1 MHAHVVSQLLRSA
14 LEGSRQIAVL
24 GDKQEGLWTLLWG
37 IMGGALGFWV
47 RSPWRFSL
55 LGGCGLFVLSF
66 AAYFSFLSG
75 WWIPL
80 VPPVVAWLV
89 AAALVTAYMSNQEKK
104 ERAVLMQLFS
114 RHVSAEVAD
123 AVWRQREQ
131 FMDGGRPRSQKFTAT
146 VLFTDLKAFTSVSE
160 KMDPQA
166 LLDWLNTYME
176 AMAQLVMDHG
186 GVIDNYVG
194 DSIKADF
201 GVPLP
206 RTTEAAI
213 GKDAVAAVN
222 CALAMERELKRLNA
236 NWQQQN
242 LPTVEMRIGIFT
254 GPVVG
259 GSLGSAQRLKYTTI
273 GDTVNVASRLE
284 SYDQDRFD
292 PDFANSSCRILIGEQ
307 TLRYLNHQF
316 ETKRVGEA
324 ILKGRDEAV
333 TIFRVVS
340 HARANSNTVV
350 EQGIEKLAEEQ
361 NDSLTCERG

>member
-1 MHAHVVSQLLRSA
+1 
-14 LEGSRQIAVL
+14 
-24 GDKQEGLWTLLWG
+24 
-37 IMGGALGFWV
+37 
-47 RSPWRFSL
+47 
-55 LGGCGLFVLSF
+55 
-66 AAYFSFLSG
+66 
-75 WWIPL
+75 
-80 VPPVVAWLV
+80 
-89 AAALVTAYMSNQEKK
+89 
-104 ERAVLMQLFS
+104 MQLFS
-114 RHVSAEVAD
+114 RHVSPEVAE

-146 VLFTDLKAFTSVSE
+146 VLFTDLKAFTSISE

-166 LLDWLNTYME
+166 LLEWLNTYME
-176 AMAQLVMDHG
+176 AMARLVMDHG

-213 GKDAVAAVN
+213 AQDAVAAVN
-222 CALAMERELKRLNA
+222 CALAMERELERLNA
-236 NWQQQN
+236 DWQRQK

-273 GDTVNVASRLE
+273 GNTVNVASRLE

-292 PDFANSSCRILIGEQ
+292 PDFANRSCRILIGEQ

-324 ILKGRDEAV
+324 VLKGKNEPV

-340 HARANSNTVV
+340 HARVSSNSVV
-350 EQGIEKLAEEQ
+350 EQGIEKLAGEQ
-361 NDSLTCERG
+361 SDSLGCERS

>member
-1 MHAHVVSQLLRSA
+1 
-14 LEGSRQIAVL
+14 
-24 GDKQEGLWTLLWG
+24 
-37 IMGGALGFWV
+37 
-47 RSPWRFSL
+47 
-55 LGGCGLFVLSF
+55 
-66 AAYFSFLSG
+66 
-75 WWIPL
+75 
-80 VPPVVAWLV
+80 
-89 AAALVTAYMSNQEKK
+89 MSNQEKK

-114 RHVSAEVAD
+114 RHVSPEVAD

-131 FMDGGRPRSQKFTAT
+131 FMDGGRPRSQKFTVT

-213 GKDAVAAVN
+213 GQDAVAAVN
-222 CALAMERELKRLNA
+222 CALAMEKELKRLNA
-236 NWQQQN
+236 SWQRQN

-273 GDTVNVASRLE
+273 GDTVNIASRLE
-284 SYDQDRFD
+284 SYDQELFD
-292 PDFANSSCRILIGEQ
+292 PDFAKGPCRILIGEQ
-307 TLRYLNHQF
+307 TLRYLNRQF
-316 ETKRVGEA
+316 ETKKVGEVV
-324 ILKGRDEAV
+324 LKGKDEAV
-333 TIFRVVS
+333 TIFRVMR
-340 HARANSNTVV
+340 HARANSNSLI
-350 EQGIEKLAEEQ
+350 EQGIEEVAGEQ
-361 NDSLTCERG
+361 NDSLGCGRS